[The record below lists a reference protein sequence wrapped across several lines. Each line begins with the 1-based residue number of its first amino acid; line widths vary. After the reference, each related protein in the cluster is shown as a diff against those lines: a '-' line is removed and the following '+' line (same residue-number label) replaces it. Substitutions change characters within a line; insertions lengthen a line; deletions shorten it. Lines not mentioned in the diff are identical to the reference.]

1 MCSGG
6 ERLQVHCNRHSQPW
20 AALWTLSPPP
30 ARSAHLHVGWPR
42 RVRRVQRVRRETA
55 GSLATKDDAATEGEM
70 ASNAE
75 GRRRLQAVE
84 RRGRQGRDVVVV
96 MNDPSEESPVYEGR
110 YMRALQVQEVAG
122 DRQCTGDVLLR
133 LAAVSRYAA
142 ARVHSRAPGLQ
153 GSMSKHL
160 AASGQRASERRTLS
174 HT

>member
-1 MCSGG
+1 
-6 ERLQVHCNRHSQPW
+6 
-20 AALWTLSPPP
+20 
-30 ARSAHLHVGWPR
+30 
-42 RVRRVQRVRRETA
+42 
-55 GSLATKDDAATEGEM
+55 
-70 ASNAE
+70 
-75 GRRRLQAVE
+75 
-84 RRGRQGRDVVVV
+84 

>member
-1 MCSGG
+1 MGSALDPLSAASKVCSPACWVA
-6 ERLQVHCNRHSQPW
+6 EAS
-20 AALWTLSPPP
+20 AATC
-30 ARSAHLHVGWPR
+30 R
-42 RVRRVQRVRRETA
+42 RGRRETA